1 MNDKKRRDAAVTYA
15 SFLGF
20 ERGECTLLELDDGF
34 GLFTVGG
41 VEYLVVRS
49 CEVVGG
55 EEPEKE
61 PVRGGFAEM
70 AKAAGLP
77 EKTGYTPK
85 EVALATGVNYT
96 SVCRCATR
104 GELRSY
110 LPRGMKR
117 GRLMTPAMVDDWL
130 RGGSDA

>member
-1 MNDKKRRDAAVTYA
+1 MNDKKRRDAAITYA

-20 ERGECTLLELDDGF
+20 EPGGCTLMELDDGF

-49 CEVVGG
+49 CEVVEG
-55 EEPEKE
+55 EGPEKE
-61 PVRGGFAEM
+61 PERGVFAGM
-70 AKAAGLP
+70 AEAAGLP
-77 EKTGYTPK
+77 AKLGYTAR
-85 EVALATGVNYT
+85 EVAAATGVSY
-96 SVCRCATR
+96 SAVCQCAADGTL
-104 GELRSY
+104 ESY

-130 RGGSDA
+130 KGGSDA

>member
-1 MNDKKRRDAAVTYA
+1 MAREKRRKAAAGYA

-20 ERGECTLLELDDGF
+20 EPGGCTLLELDDGF

-61 PVRGGFAEM
+61 PERGVFAGM
-70 AKAAGLP
+70 AEAAGLP
-77 EKTGYTPK
+77 VKLGYTAR
-85 EVALATGVNYT
+85 EVAAATGMSYST
-96 SVCRCATR
+96 VCQCAADGTL
-104 GELRSY
+104 ESY

-130 RGGSDA
+130 RGGQE

>member
-1 MNDKKRRDAAVTYA
+1 MNGKKRRDAAVTYA

-20 ERGECTLLELDDGF
+20 EPGECTLLELDDGF

-55 EEPEKE
+55 EEQEKE
-61 PVRGGFAEM
+61 PERGVFAGM
-70 AKAAGLP
+70 AEAAGLP
-77 EKTGYTPK
+77 AKLGYTAR
-85 EVALATGVNYT
+85 EVATATGMSYST
-96 SVCRCATR
+96 VCQCASNGTL
-104 GELRSY
+104 ESY

>member
-20 ERGECTLLELDDGF
+20 EPGECTLLELDDGF

-61 PVRGGFAEM
+61 PGRGVFAGM
-70 AKAAGLP
+70 AEAAGLP
-77 EKTGYTPK
+77 AKLGYTAR
-85 EVALATGVNYT
+85 EVATATGMSYST
-96 SVCRCATR
+96 VCQCASNGTL
-104 GELRSY
+104 ESY

-117 GRLMTPAMVDDWL
+117 GRLMTPAMIDDWL
-130 RGGSDA
+130 RGGQE

>member
-20 ERGECTLLELDDGF
+20 EPGECTLLELDDGF

-55 EEPEKE
+55 EEQEKE
-61 PVRGGFAEM
+61 PGRGVFAGM
-70 AKAAGLP
+70 AEAAGLP
-77 EKTGYTPK
+77 AKLGYTAR
-85 EVALATGVNYT
+85 EVAAATGVSYST
-96 SVCRCATR
+96 VCQCASNGTL
-104 GELRSY
+104 ESY

-117 GRLMTPAMVDDWL
+117 GRLMTPAMVDAWL
-130 RGGSDA
+130 EGGSK

>member
-20 ERGECTLLELDDGF
+20 EPGECTLLELDDGF
-34 GLFTVGG
+34 GLFAVGG

-55 EEPEKE
+55 EEQEKE
-61 PVRGGFAEM
+61 PERGVFAGM
-70 AKAAGLP
+70 AEAAGLP
-77 EKTGYTPK
+77 AKLGYKAWEVAKATGYSQRT
-85 EVALATGVNYT
+85 VSGACQSGALGY
-96 SVCRCATR
+96 
-104 GELRSY
+104 Y

-117 GRLMTPAMVDDWL
+117 GRLMTPAMVDAWL
-130 RGGSDA
+130 EGGR

>member
-20 ERGECTLLELDDGF
+20 EPGECTLLELDDGF

-55 EEPEKE
+55 EEQEKE
-61 PVRGGFAEM
+61 PERGVFAGM
-70 AKAAGLP
+70 AEAAGLP
-77 EKTGYTPK
+77 AKLGYTAR
-85 EVALATGVNYT
+85 EVATATGMSYST
-96 SVCRCATR
+96 VCQCASNGTL
-104 GELRSY
+104 ESY

-117 GRLMTPAMVDDWL
+117 GRLSTPAMVDEWL
-130 RGGSDA
+130 QGGN

>member
-20 ERGECTLLELDDGF
+20 EPGECTLLELDDGF
-34 GLFTVGG
+34 GLFAVGG

-61 PVRGGFAEM
+61 PERGVFAGM
-70 AKAAGLP
+70 AEAAGLP
-77 EKTGYTPK
+77 AKLGYTAR
-85 EVALATGVNYT
+85 EVATATGMSYST
-96 SVCRCATR
+96 VCQCASNGTL
-104 GELRSY
+104 ESY

-117 GRLMTPAMVDDWL
+117 GRLSTPAMVDEWL
-130 RGGSDA
+130 QGGN

>member
-20 ERGECTLLELDDGF
+20 EPGECTLLELDDGF
-34 GLFTVGG
+34 GLFAVGG

-55 EEPEKE
+55 EEQEKE
-61 PVRGGFAEM
+61 PERGVFAGM
-70 AKAAGLP
+70 AEAAGLP
-77 EKTGYTPK
+77 AKLGYTAR
-85 EVALATGVNYT
+85 EVATATGMSYST
-96 SVCRCATR
+96 VCQCASNGTL
-104 GELRSY
+104 ESY

-117 GRLMTPAMVDDWL
+117 GRLMTPAMIDDWL
-130 RGGSDA
+130 RGGQE

>member
-20 ERGECTLLELDDGF
+20 EQGECTLLELDDGF

-41 VEYLVVRS
+41 VEYLVARS

-61 PVRGGFAEM
+61 PERGVFAGM
-70 AKAAGLP
+70 AEAAGLP
-77 EKTGYTPK
+77 AKLGYTAR
-85 EVALATGVNYT
+85 EVATATGMSYST
-96 SVCRCATR
+96 VCQCASNGTL
-104 GELRSY
+104 ESY

-130 RGGSDA
+130 KGGSDA

>member
-61 PVRGGFAEM
+61 PGRGVFAGM

-77 EKTGYTPK
+77 AKLGYKAWEVAKATGYSQRT
-85 EVALATGVNYT
+85 VSGACQSGALGY
-96 SVCRCATR
+96 
-104 GELRSY
+104 Y

-117 GRLMTPAMVDDWL
+117 GRLMTPAMVDAWL
-130 RGGSDA
+130 EGGR

>member
-20 ERGECTLLELDDGF
+20 EPGECTLLELDDGF

-55 EEPEKE
+55 EEQEKE
-61 PVRGGFAEM
+61 PERGVFAGM
-70 AKAAGLP
+70 AEAAGLP
-77 EKTGYTPK
+77 AKLGYTAR
-85 EVALATGVNYT
+85 EVAAATGVSY
-96 SVCRCATR
+96 SAVCQCASNGTL
-104 GELRSY
+104 ESY

-117 GRLMTPAMVDDWL
+117 GRLMTPAMVDAWL
-130 RGGSDA
+130 EGGR

>member
-20 ERGECTLLELDDGF
+20 EPGECTLLELDDGF
-34 GLFTVGG
+34 GLFAVGG

-61 PVRGGFAEM
+61 PERGVFADM

-77 EKTGYTPK
+77 AKLGYKAWEVAKATGYSQRT
-85 EVALATGVNYT
+85 VSGACQSGALGY
-96 SVCRCATR
+96 
-104 GELRSY
+104 Y

-117 GRLMTPAMVDDWL
+117 GRLMTPAMVDAWL
-130 RGGSDA
+130 EGGR

>member
-20 ERGECTLLELDDGF
+20 EPGECTLLELDDGF

-55 EEPEKE
+55 EEQEKE
-61 PVRGGFAEM
+61 PERGVFAWM
-70 AKAAGLP
+70 AEAAGLP
-77 EKTGYTPK
+77 AKLGYTAR
-85 EVALATGVNYT
+85 EVATATGMSYST
-96 SVCRCATR
+96 VCQCASNGTL
-104 GELRSY
+104 ESY

-117 GRLMTPAMVDDWL
+117 GRLMTPAMVDAWL
-130 RGGSDA
+130 EGGR

>member
-41 VEYLVVRS
+41 VEYLVVRG

-61 PVRGGFAEM
+61 PGRGVFAGM

-77 EKTGYTPK
+77 AKLGYRPR
-85 EVALATGVNYT
+85 EVAEATGVSY
-96 SVCRCATR
+96 SAVCRCAAD
-104 GELRSY
+104 GSLQSY

-117 GRLMTPAMVDDWL
+117 GRLMTPAMVDAWL
-130 RGGSDA
+130 EGGR

>member
-1 MNDKKRRDAAVTYA
+1 MDREKRRKAAAGYA

-20 ERGECTLLELDDGF
+20 EPGGCTLLELDDGF

-61 PVRGGFAEM
+61 PGRGVFAGM
-70 AKAAGLP
+70 AEAAGLP
-77 EKTGYTPK
+77 AKLGYTAR
-85 EVALATGVNYT
+85 EVAAATGVSY
-96 SVCRCATR
+96 SAVCQCAADGTL
-104 GELRSY
+104 ESY
-110 LPRGMKR
+110 LPRGLKR

-130 RGGSDA
+130 KGGNDA

>member
-20 ERGECTLLELDDGF
+20 EPGECTLLELDDGF

-55 EEPEKE
+55 EGQEKE
-61 PVRGGFAEM
+61 PVRGVFAVM
-70 AKAAGLP
+70 AEAAGLP
-77 EKTGYTPK
+77 AKLGYTAR
-85 EVALATGVNYT
+85 EVATATGKSY
-96 SVCRCATR
+96 SAVCQCASDGTL
-104 GELRSY
+104 ESY

-117 GRLMTPAMVDDWL
+117 GRLMTPAMVDEWL
-130 RGGSDA
+130 KGGSK

>member
-20 ERGECTLLELDDGF
+20 EPGECTLLELDDGF

-55 EEPEKE
+55 EEQEKE
-61 PVRGGFAEM
+61 PERGVFAGM
-70 AKAAGLP
+70 AEAAGLP
-77 EKTGYTPK
+77 AKLGYRPR
-85 EVALATGVNYT
+85 EVATATGMSYST
-96 SVCRCATR
+96 VCQCASNGTL
-104 GELRSY
+104 ESY

-117 GRLMTPAMVDDWL
+117 GRLMTPAMVDAWL
-130 RGGSDA
+130 EGGR

>member
-20 ERGECTLLELDDGF
+20 EPGECTLLELDDGF

-55 EEPEKE
+55 EEQEKE
-61 PVRGGFAEM
+61 PERGVFAGM
-70 AKAAGLP
+70 AEAAGLP
-77 EKTGYTPK
+77 AKLGYKAWEVAKATGYSQRT
-85 EVALATGVNYT
+85 VSGACQSGALGY
-96 SVCRCATR
+96 
-104 GELRSY
+104 Y

-117 GRLMTPAMVDDWL
+117 GRLMTPAMVDAWL
-130 RGGSDA
+130 EGGSK

>member
-20 ERGECTLLELDDGF
+20 EQGECTLLELDDGF
-34 GLFTVGG
+34 GLFAVGG

-61 PVRGGFAEM
+61 PERGVFAGM
-70 AKAAGLP
+70 AEAAGLP
-77 EKTGYTPK
+77 AKLGYTAR
-85 EVALATGVNYT
+85 EVATATGMSYST
-96 SVCRCATR
+96 VCQCASNGTL
-104 GELRSY
+104 ESY

-117 GRLMTPAMVDDWL
+117 GRLSTPAMVDEWL
-130 RGGSDA
+130 QGGN

>member
-61 PVRGGFAEM
+61 PGRGVFAGM
-70 AKAAGLP
+70 AEAAGLP
-77 EKTGYTPK
+77 ARLGYKAWEVAKATGYSQRT
-85 EVALATGVNYT
+85 VSGACQSGALGY
-96 SVCRCATR
+96 
-104 GELRSY
+104 Y

-130 RGGSDA
+130 EGGSK

>member
-20 ERGECTLLELDDGF
+20 EPGECTLLELDDGF

-55 EEPEKE
+55 EEQEKE
-61 PVRGGFAEM
+61 PERGVFAGM
-70 AKAAGLP
+70 AEAAGLP
-77 EKTGYTPK
+77 AKLGYTAR
-85 EVALATGVNYT
+85 EVATATGMSYST
-96 SVCRCATR
+96 VCQCASNGTL
-104 GELRSY
+104 ESY

-117 GRLMTPAMVDDWL
+117 GRLMTPAMIDDWL
-130 RGGSDA
+130 RGGQE

>member
-1 MNDKKRRDAAVTYA
+1 MDREKRRKAAAGYA

-49 CEVVGG
+49 CEVGGG
-55 EEPEKE
+55 EAPEKE
-61 PVRGGFAEM
+61 PGRGVFAGM
-70 AKAAGLP
+70 AEAAGLP
-77 EKTGYTPK
+77 AKLGYTAR
-85 EVALATGVNYT
+85 EVAAATGVSY
-96 SVCRCATR
+96 SAVCQCAADGTL
-104 GELRSY
+104 ESY

-117 GRLMTPAMVDDWL
+117 GRLMTPAMVDAWL
-130 RGGSDA
+130 EGGR